1 LAPGAAKCAFAP
13 LPHPQG
19 GRAFLPLAKIPRT
32 ALISLQKA
40 PAAAQIGGY
49 WGRAPFINLG
59 PEIHDFGDTMAVLD
73 GLNRVVTVDTSI
85 AHLAGAMG
93 KEALVML
100 PYAPDWRWLL
110 HARTARGTRA

>member
-1 LAPGAAKCAFAP
+1 
-13 LPHPQG
+13 
-19 GRAFLPLAKIPRT
+19 
-32 ALISLQKA
+32 LQKG

-49 WGRAPFINLG
+49 WGRAPLINLG

-73 GLNRVVTVDTSI
+73 SLDRVVTVDTSI

-110 HARTARGTRA
+110 NRSDTPWYPSLRLMRQGPDRRWGPVIRAIASEQASQTSM